1 MSNQAKNII
10 IWGAGKI
17 GRGFIADLFFKAG
30 YNLTFVDSNW
40 ELIKQLNSQK
50 QYTIVNLPSLEEKE
64 EVIIKDFQAFHI
76 SEKDQIFQKIN
87 ERSILSLVVFPSAFE
102 QIAKDIAL
110 IIEKRSM
117 NKINRPLDI
126 LMSTNTFQPSEQ
138 FKKYL
143 FKELSKAG
151 REYFYQ
157 YIGLVDTLI
166 IRMGI
171 EPTPEMKEKDA
182 LTVLTNGYPELTLD
196 RKSFKGEPPQ
206 FKSFVYTTNMS
217 HEEKRKMYTYNT
229 IHAVYAYLGE
239 QKGYQY
245 IIESIQDQAIQQ
257 MAVVALN
264 ESSRALQKEFGYSDE
279 EMKEWNNR
287 VLKNMA
293 NPMLKDK
300 INRVGADPI
309 RKLKKEDRLIG
320 PALMCIRNGI
330 MPYFLA
336 KAVAA
341 AFLFVS
347 EEDQASRTIQ
357 EYLKNH
363 SIKEA
368 IREFCQL
375 DREVELIQL
384 ISDHYQKLSETKNV
398 NEDLSRIKV
407 KKQLYEIGFEYEKE
421 YRGCAQCLIAAFFK
435 YVGKSNPSLF
445 QSASGFSGGMA
456 ITGDGPCGGYSGG
469 TMIMGSYVGRR
480 LEKLDID
487 GDKEAQYKAYEMAQK
502 LHDKFIETYG
512 SVICADIHKQIF
524 GKSFCLKSKEVRKE
538 FEEAGAHLDKCT
550 TVVAMAASW
559 VADIL
564 RDEGYL

>member
-1 MSNQAKNII
+1 MSNQLKNIL

-17 GRGFIADLFFKAG
+17 GRGFIADLFNKAG
-30 YNLTFVDSNW
+30 YKLTFVDSNQ
-40 ELIKQLNSQK
+40 ELIHRLNTQK

-64 EVIIKDFQAFHI
+64 EVIIKGFQAFHI
-76 SEKDQIFQKIN
+76 DEKDQIFQKLK
-87 ERSILSLVVFPSAFE
+87 ECSILSLVVFPSAFE
-102 QIAKDIAL
+102 QVAKDIAA
-110 IIEKRSM
+110 IIERRSRE
-117 NKINRPLDI
+117 KIDRSLDI
-126 LMSTNTFQPSEQ
+126 LMSTNICQPSEQ
-138 FKKYL
+138 FKHYL
-143 FKELSKAG
+143 FKELSDAG
-151 REYFYQ
+151 KYYFNR

-171 EPTPEMKEKDA
+171 EPTPEMKEKDP
-182 LTVLTNGYPELTLD
+182 LTILTNGYPELTLD
-196 RKSFKGEPPQ
+196 RPAFKGKPPQ
-206 FKSFVYTTNMS
+206 FKGLLYTTNMA

-229 IHAVYAYLGE
+229 IHAVYAYLGK

-245 IIESIQDQAIQQ
+245 IIESIQDQATQQ
-257 MAVVALN
+257 MAVEALN
-264 ESSRALQKEFGYSDE
+264 ESSRALQKEFGYSNE

-347 EEDQASRTIQ
+347 EEDQASSTIQ

-384 ISDHYQKLSETKNV
+384 ISEHYQKFLNKITLEK
-398 NEDLSRIKV
+398 DFYKIK
-407 KKQLYEIGFEYEKE
+407 KLKECYEIGFEYEKN
-421 YRGCAQCLIAAFFK
+421 YRGCAQCLIATFFK
-435 YVGKSNPSLF
+435 FTGKTNNTLF

-456 ITGDGPCGGYSGG
+456 LCGDSACGGYSGG
-469 TMIMGSYVGRR
+469 IMIMGSYVGRR
-480 LEKLDID
+480 LEKLDLD

-524 GKSFCLKSKEVRKE
+524 GKSFCLRSKEVRKE

-564 RDEGYL
+564 NDEGYL

>member
-1 MSNQAKNII
+1 MSNQLKNIL

-17 GRGFIADLFFKAG
+17 GRGFIADLFNKAG
-30 YNLTFVDSNW
+30 YKLTFVDSNQ
-40 ELIKQLNSQK
+40 ELIHQLNTQK

-64 EVIIKDFQAFHI
+64 EIIIKGFQAFHV
-76 SEKDQIFQKIN
+76 SEKDKIFQKLN
-87 ERSILSLVVFPSAFE
+87 ECSILSLVVFPSAFE
-102 QIAKDIAL
+102 QIAKDLAP
-110 IIEKRSM
+110 IIERRSQE
-117 NKINRPLDI
+117 KINRPLNI
-126 LMSTNTFQPSEQ
+126 LMSTNICQPSEQ
-138 FKKYL
+138 FKQYL
-143 FKELSKAG
+143 FKELSTAG
-151 REYFYQ
+151 KEYFQQ

-171 EPTPEMKEKDA
+171 EPTPEMKEKDP

-196 RKSFKGEPPQ
+196 RESFKGEPLQ

-217 HEEKRKMYTYNT
+217 HAEKRKMYTYNT
-229 IHAVYAYLGE
+229 IHAVYAYLGK

-245 IIESIQDQAIQQ
+245 IIESIQDEKIQQ
-257 MAVVALN
+257 MAVEALN
-264 ESSRALQKEFGYSDE
+264 ESSHALQKEFGYSDE
-279 EMKEWNNR
+279 EMKEWNRR

-293 NPMLKDK
+293 NPILKDK
-300 INRVGADPI
+300 IDRVGADPI

-341 AFLFVS
+341 AFLFDS
-347 EEDQASRTIQ
+347 EEDQPSQSIQ

-375 DREVELIQL
+375 NREIELIQL
-384 ISDHYQKLSETKNV
+384 ITEHYHKFLNKKPIE
-398 NEDLSRIKV
+398 EDFHRIK
-407 KKQLYEIGFEYEKE
+407 KLKESYEIGFEYEKN
-421 YRGCAQCLIAAFFK
+421 YRGCAQCLIATFFK
-435 YVGKSNPSLF
+435 FTGKANHILF
-445 QSASGFSGGMA
+445 QSASGLSGGMA
-456 ITGDGPCGGYSGG
+456 LCGDGACGGYSGG
-469 TMIMGSYVGRR
+469 IMIMGSYVGRR
-480 LEKLDID
+480 FEKLNGG
-487 GDKEAQYKAYEMAQK
+487 GDKEAQYQAYSMAQR

-524 GKSFCLKSKEVRKE
+524 GKSFCLREKEARKE
-538 FEEAGAHLDKCT
+538 FEESGAHLDKCT

-564 RDEGYL
+564 IDEGFL